1 MNPNIFNI
9 DLNILSNWIVPKRL
23 RKLRTMAFVRLIVSP
38 FVFIYQDFTRFRKAT
53 LYDLMITPQ
62 VCYLEAMLNDRFDY
76 TLRRIYIADGIE
88 YPPLYLYTDAELQ
101 QVDLYT
107 DAENQPK
114 YLFTD
119 GEVDGSV
126 LDDFI
131 VEVPVTIPFNEP
143 TMRSMVQRKRLPG
156 MKFKIQTF

>member
-1 MNPNIFNI
+1 MNPNIFSI
-9 DLNILSNWIVPKRL
+9 DLNLLAAWLVPKRI
-23 RKLRTMAFVRLIVSP
+23 RKTRTMAFLRLLVSS
-38 FVFIYQDFTRFRKAT
+38 FIFIYQDFVRFRSAT

-62 VCYLEAMLNDRFDY
+62 VCYLETMLNDRWDS
-76 TLRRIYIADGIE
+76 TLRRIYITDGAE
-88 YPPLYLYTDAELQ
+88 YPALYLYQDAELQ
-101 QVDLYT
+101 EIDLYR
-107 DAENQPK
+107 DQESQPK

-131 VEVPVTIPFNEP
+131 VMVPVTVLFSAA
-143 TMRSMVQRKRLPG
+143 TMRSLVLLKRLPG